1 MMSYDKA
8 SPNAKIGRSNSNDP
22 ELLEQLVREG
32 KTNREIALILDI
44 DYGSVASI
52 LYRYGIKRDPNRPC
66 KRCGGPIGSTNTR
79 QLYCKDCQKA
89 MDSIRARKSSMKKA
103 EPKKCEYCGK
113 DYFGQPGQ
121 KYCSKKCYKDAAAA
135 GKYKRPKNW
144 IKRRNGKIDIE
155 IRICGKTTERRESV
169 DYFEAREIW
178 HDGWKGGTM
187 WMKWPRRR
195 SPQRNRNAGSRQ
207 PITRV
212 GRTERIIILRI
223 LEGEQMTVK
232 DYYETIR
239 DIERLAALV
248 DAEGAVTLDYDDAE
262 QIWALLLD
270 YKDLLM
276 AKEVE

>member
-8 SPNAKIGRSNSNDP
+8 SPNAKIGCSKSNDP

-32 KTNREIALILDI
+32 KTNREIALILDL

-121 KYCSKKCYKDAAAA
+121 KYCSKQCYKDAAAS

-144 IKRRNGKIDIE
+144 IKRR
-155 IRICGKTTERRESV
+155 ESV
-169 DYFEAREIW
+169 DYYEAREIW
-178 HDGWKGGTM
+178 HDGW
-187 WMKWPRRR
+187 
-195 SPQRNRNAGSRQ
+195 
-207 PITRV
+207 I
-212 GRTERIIILRI
+212 GR
-223 LEGEQMTVK
+223 G
-232 DYYETIR
+232 Y
-239 DIERLAALV
+239 AALITV
-248 DAEGAVTLDYDDAE
+248 DGHRLETLP
-262 QIWALLLD
+262 QIKAFFGFRRDSL
-270 YKDLLM
+270 
-276 AKEVE
+276 